1 MNIENTN
8 YDPDDLS
15 QYILDYIKNTF
26 NCNIENSFV
35 RNTFENIISYGVNQ
49 KNYGVDQ
56 LAYFL
61 SDMFDEIEFAE
72 MKNVLNKY
80 SYENKEE
87 QVLEM

>member
-1 MNIENTN
+1 MSVGKETDNF
-8 YDPDDLS
+8 DPDDLS
-15 QYILDYIKNTF
+15 QYILDY
-26 NCNIENSFV
+26 IENSFV

-61 SDMFDEIEFAE
+61 SNMFDEIEFAE

-80 SYENKEE
+80 SYEKNKEE
-87 QVLEM
+87 KDLEI